1 MSLWGKPIARSNT
14 PSAIGRSLRRNCYTA
29 IEGGHFACLTNPDGF
44 LDALDADMRRI
55 GIQ

>member
-55 GIQ
+55 GIR